1 MSLRDAILERD
12 VLPDPLVRAGIR
24 QVLRQRL
31 REERE
36 RDEDGQRR
44 RLERFVAQ
52 LRSSPIAVQTGAAN
66 AQHYE
71 VPAEFFELVLG
82 PRMKYS
88 CGLWPD
94 TPADP
99 DALPRAEEAML
110 ALTCE
115 RAELADGQR
124 ILELGCGWGSLTLYM
139 AERFPHARIVAVSNS
154 ASQRAF
160 IERRAADRG
169 LQNVRV
175 VTADMNDFDPA
186 DRFDRGLR

>member
-24 QVLRQRL
+24 QILRQRL

-36 RDEDGQRR
+36 RDEDRQRMK
-44 RLERFVAQ
+44 LERFVAQ

-88 CGLWPD
+88 CGLW
-94 TPADP
+94 
-99 DALPRAEEAML
+99 
-110 ALTCE
+110 
-115 RAELADGQR
+115 DGHD
-124 ILELGCGWGSLTLYM
+124 L
-139 AERFPHARIVAVSNS
+139 
-154 ASQRAF
+154 
-160 IERRAADRG
+160 
-169 LQNVRV
+169 VR
-175 VTADMNDFDPA
+175 
-186 DRFDRGLR
+186 